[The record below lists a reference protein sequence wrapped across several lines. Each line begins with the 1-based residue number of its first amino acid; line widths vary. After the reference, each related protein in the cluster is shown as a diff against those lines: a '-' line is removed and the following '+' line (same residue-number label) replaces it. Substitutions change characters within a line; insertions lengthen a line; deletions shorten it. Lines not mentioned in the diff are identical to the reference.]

1 MSLPLTILGG
11 YLGAGKTTL
20 INRLLSGDHDK
31 RLTILVN
38 DFGAIN
44 IDADLI
50 AEHAGD
56 TISLANGCACCQL
69 QDDALKQLQELAAMP
84 NPPDHVLVEASG
96 AGEPARLA
104 YLGYGVSGLQLAG
117 VYVAIA
123 ADTLAARRKDKFTG
137 KLVQR
142 QIAQADFCL
151 ITKTDLTA
159 DDGAAARAMLQ
170 DMTDAPIA
178 APDDDVLAD
187 MLQPSLFEL
196 RLDKS
201 LGAPKSEGPRRLVA
215 PKSNRRFDEGGTTNA
230 PFNADDM
237 FDSFAYT
244 GDTPVDMDALKT
256 VLETLPLIRAKGH
269 TGTHRLQAVGVRYT
283 LVAAETRTP
292 ALVFISKK
300 GAVDWREVEKQ
311 LRPAKLSA

>member
-1 MSLPLTILGG
+1 MTLPLTILGG

-104 YLGYGVSGLQLAG
+104 YLGYGIKGLHLAG
-117 VYVAIA
+117 VYVAVA
-123 ADTLAARRKDKFTG
+123 ADTLAVRRKNKFTG
-137 KLVQR
+137 KLVAR

-151 ITKTDLTA
+151 ITKTDLTV
-159 DDGAAARAMLQ
+159 DDGAAALAMLQ

-178 APDDDVLAD
+178 APDENVLTD
-187 MLQPSLFEL
+187 MLSAFQSSPSRLQP
-196 RLDKS
+196 DKP
-201 LGAPKSEGPRRLVA
+201 LNVSE
-215 PKSNRRFDEGGTTNA
+215 
-230 PFNADDM
+230 M

-244 GDTPVDMDALKT
+244 ADAPVDVEVLKV
-256 VLETLPLIRAKGH
+256 VLETTPLIRAKGH
-269 TGTHRLQAVGVRYT
+269 TGTHRLQAVGNRFT
-283 LVAAETRTP
+283 LLEAEIRRP
-292 ALVFISKK
+292 ALVFIAEKDK
-300 GAVDWREVEKQ
+300 VDWN
-311 LRPAKLSA
+311 KLAGRLNA

>member
-104 YLGYGVSGLQLAG
+104 YLGYGIKGLHLAG
-117 VYVAIA
+117 VYVAVA
-123 ADTLAARRKDKFTG
+123 ADTLAVRRKDKFTG
-137 KLVQR
+137 KLVAR

-151 ITKTDLTA
+151 LTKTDLTA
-159 DDGAAARAMLQ
+159 DDGAAALAMLQ

-178 APDDDVLAD
+178 APDENVLAD
-187 MLQPSLFEL
+187 MLSAFQTSPSGLQP
-196 RLDKS
+196 DKP
-201 LGAPKSEGPRRLVA
+201 LNVSE
-215 PKSNRRFDEGGTTNA
+215 
-230 PFNADDM
+230 M

-244 GDTPVDMDALKT
+244 GDAPVDVEVLKV
-256 VLETLPLIRAKGH
+256 VLETTPLIRAKGH
-269 TGTHRLQAVGVRYT
+269 TGTHRLQAVGNRFT
-283 LVAAETRTP
+283 LLEAEIRRP
-292 ALVFISKK
+292 ALVFIAEKDK
-300 GAVDWREVEKQ
+300 VDWN
-311 LRPAKLSA
+311 KLAGRLNA

>member
-1 MSLPLTILGG
+1 MNLPLTILGG

-20 INRLLSGDHDK
+20 INRLLAGEHDK

-69 QDDALKQLQELAAMP
+69 QDDVLAQLQSLAAAEEK
-84 NPPDHVLVEASG
+84 PDHILIEASG

-104 YLGYGVSGLQLAG
+104 YLGYGIKGLHLAG
-117 VYVAIA
+117 VYVVVA

-137 KLVQR
+137 RLVQR

-151 ITKTDLTA
+151 LTKTDLTG
-159 DDGAAARAMLQ
+159 DDGATAYRLLTE
-170 DMTDAPIA
+170 MTDAPIA
-178 APDDDVLAD
+178 LPDDDVLAD
-187 MLQPSLFEL
+187 MLSAAET
-196 RLDKS
+196 RLPNEGDT
-201 LGAPKSEGPRRLVA
+201 APLYA
-215 PKSNRRFDEGGTTNA
+215 TDL
-230 PFNADDM
+230 
-237 FDSFAYT
+237 FDSFTYT
-244 GDTPVDMDALKT
+244 GDAPLDIDALKA

-269 TGTHRLQAVGVRYT
+269 TGTHRLQAVGDRYT
-283 LVAAETRTP
+283 LIEAETRAP
-292 ALVFISKK
+292 QLVFIAEK
-300 GAVDWREVEKQ
+300 GKVDWDAIA
-311 LRPAKLSA
+311 LRLNA

>member
-1 MSLPLTILGG
+1 MNLPLTILGG

-20 INRLLSGDHDK
+20 INRLLAGEHGK

-69 QDDALKQLQELAAMP
+69 QDDVLAQLQSLAASKDK
-84 NPPDHVLVEASG
+84 PDHILIEASG

-104 YLGYGVSGLQLAG
+104 YLGYGVSGLHLAG
-117 VYVAIA
+117 VYVVVA

-137 KLVQR
+137 RLVQR

-151 ITKTDLTA
+151 LTKTDLTG
-159 DDGAAARAMLQ
+159 DDGAAADRLLTE
-170 DMTDAPIA
+170 MTDAPIA

-187 MLQPSLFEL
+187 MLSAAETRLPNEGDTAPLYATDLF
-196 RLDKS
+196 
-201 LGAPKSEGPRRLVA
+201 
-215 PKSNRRFDEGGTTNA
+215 N
-230 PFNADDM
+230 
-237 FDSFAYT
+237 SFAYT
-244 GDTPVDMDALKT
+244 GDTPLDIDALKA
-256 VLETLPLIRAKGH
+256 VLETTPLIRAKGH
-269 TGTHRLQAVGVRYT
+269 TGTHRLQAVGDRYT
-283 LVAAETRTP
+283 LIEAETRAP
-292 ALVFISKK
+292 QLVFIAEK
-300 GAVDWREVEKQ
+300 GKVDWDAIA
-311 LRPAKLSA
+311 LRLNA

>member
-20 INRLLSGDHDK
+20 INRLLSGNHAK

-104 YLGYGVSGLQLAG
+104 YLGYGIKGLHLAG
-117 VYVAIA
+117 VYVAVA
-123 ADTLAARRKDKFTG
+123 ADTLAVRRKDKFTG
-137 KLVQR
+137 KLVAR

-151 ITKTDLTA
+151 LTKTDLTA
-159 DDGAAARAMLQ
+159 DDGAAALAMLQ

-178 APDDDVLAD
+178 APDENVLAD
-187 MLQPSLFEL
+187 MLSAFQSSPSRLQP
-196 RLDKS
+196 DKP
-201 LGAPKSEGPRRLVA
+201 LNVSE
-215 PKSNRRFDEGGTTNA
+215 
-230 PFNADDM
+230 M

-244 GDTPVDMDALKT
+244 GDAPVDVEVLKV
-256 VLETLPLIRAKGH
+256 VLETTPLIRAKGH
-269 TGTHRLQAVGVRYT
+269 TGTHRLQAVGNRFT
-283 LVAAETRTP
+283 LLEAEIRRP
-292 ALVFISKK
+292 ALVFIAEKDK
-300 GAVDWREVEKQ
+300 VDWN
-311 LRPAKLSA
+311 KLAGRLNA

>member
-104 YLGYGVSGLQLAG
+104 YLGYGIKGLHLAG
-117 VYVAIA
+117 VYVAVA
-123 ADTLAARRKDKFTG
+123 ADTLAVRRKNKFTG
-137 KLVQR
+137 KLVAR

-151 ITKTDLTA
+151 ITKTDLTV
-159 DDGAAARAMLQ
+159 DDGAAALAMLQ

-178 APDDDVLAD
+178 APDENVLTD
-187 MLQPSLFEL
+187 MLSAFQSSPSRLQP
-196 RLDKS
+196 DKP
-201 LGAPKSEGPRRLVA
+201 LNVSE
-215 PKSNRRFDEGGTTNA
+215 
-230 PFNADDM
+230 M

-244 GDTPVDMDALKT
+244 ADAPVDVEVLKV
-256 VLETLPLIRAKGH
+256 VLETTPLIRAKGH
-269 TGTHRLQAVGVRYT
+269 TGTHRLQAVGNRFT
-283 LVAAETRTP
+283 LLEAEIRRP
-292 ALVFISKK
+292 ALVFIAEKDK
-300 GAVDWREVEKQ
+300 VDWN
-311 LRPAKLSA
+311 KLAGRLNA

>member
-1 MSLPLTILGG
+1 MSHSSAISLTILGG

-20 INRLLSGDHDK
+20 INRLLSGDYGK
-31 RLTILVN
+31 RLTVLVN

-84 NPPDHVLVEASG
+84 TPPDHIMVEASG

-104 YLGYGVSGLQLAG
+104 YLGFGITGLQLAG
-117 VYVAIA
+117 VYVAVA
-123 ADTLAARRKDKFTG
+123 ADNLAARRQDKFTG
-137 KLVQR
+137 RLVQR

-151 ITKTDLTA
+151 LTKTDLTE

-170 DMTDAPIA
+170 AMTDAPIA
-178 APDDDVLAD
+178 APDDDLLQD
-187 MLQPSLFEL
+187 MLSALATPLPAQAEDAPLF
-196 RLDKS
+196 
-201 LGAPKSEGPRRLVA
+201 
-215 PKSNRRFDEGGTTNA
+215 
-230 PFNADDM
+230 ADAL

-244 GDTPVDMDALKT
+244 GDTPIGVAELKA
-256 VLETLPLIRAKGH
+256 VLDTTPLIRAKGH
-269 TGTHRLQAVGVRYT
+269 TGTHRLQAVGPRYT
-283 LVAAETRTP
+283 LVEAETRTP
-292 ALVFISKK
+292 ALVFIAEK
-300 GAVDWREVEKQ
+300 GKVDWREVEKRLQ
-311 LRPAKLSA
+311 TARL

>member
-1 MSLPLTILGG
+1 MNLPLTILGG

-20 INRLLSGDHDK
+20 INRLLAGEHDK

-69 QDDALKQLQELAAMP
+69 QDDVLAQLQSLAAAEEK
-84 NPPDHVLVEASG
+84 PDHILIEASG

-104 YLGYGVSGLQLAG
+104 YLGYGIKGLHLAG
-117 VYVAIA
+117 VYVVVA

-137 KLVQR
+137 RLVQR

-151 ITKTDLTA
+151 LTKTDLTG
-159 DDGAAARAMLQ
+159 DDGATAYRLLTE
-170 DMTDAPIA
+170 MTEAPIA

-187 MLQPSLFEL
+187 MLSAAET
-196 RLDKS
+196 RLPNEGDT
-201 LGAPKSEGPRRLVA
+201 APLYA
-215 PKSNRRFDEGGTTNA
+215 TDL
-230 PFNADDM
+230 
-237 FDSFAYT
+237 FDSFTYT
-244 GDTPVDMDALKT
+244 GDAPLDIDALKA

-269 TGTHRLQAVGVRYT
+269 TGTHRLQAVGDRYT
-283 LVAAETRTP
+283 LIEAETRAP
-292 ALVFISKK
+292 QLVFIAEK
-300 GAVDWREVEKQ
+300 GKVDWDAIA
-311 LRPAKLSA
+311 LRLNA

>member
-20 INRLLSGDHDK
+20 INRLLSGNHDK

-104 YLGYGVSGLQLAG
+104 YLGYGIKGLHLAG
-117 VYVAIA
+117 VYVAVA
-123 ADTLAARRKDKFTG
+123 ADTLAVRRKDKFTG
-137 KLVQR
+137 KLVAR

-151 ITKTDLTA
+151 LTKTDLTA
-159 DDGAAARAMLQ
+159 DDGAAALAMLQ

-178 APDDDVLAD
+178 APDENVLAD
-187 MLQPSLFEL
+187 MLSAFQSSPSGLQP
-196 RLDKS
+196 DKPLNVS
-201 LGAPKSEGPRRLVA
+201 G
-215 PKSNRRFDEGGTTNA
+215 
-230 PFNADDM
+230 M

-244 GDTPVDMDALKT
+244 DDAPVDVEVLKA
-256 VLETLPLIRAKGH
+256 VLETTPLIRAKGH
-269 TGTHRLQAVGVRYT
+269 TGTHRLQAVGNRFT
-283 LVAAETRTP
+283 LLEAEIRRP
-292 ALVFISKK
+292 ALVFIAEKDK
-300 GAVDWREVEKQ
+300 VDWN
-311 LRPAKLSA
+311 KLAGRLNA

>member
-20 INRLLSGDHDK
+20 INRLLTGDPDK

-69 QDDALKQLQELAAMP
+69 QDDALKQLQELAALTD
-84 NPPDHVLVEASG
+84 PPDHVLVEASG

-104 YLGYGVSGLQLAG
+104 YLGYGIKGLHLAG
-117 VYVAIA
+117 VYVAVA
-123 ADTLAARRKDKFTG
+123 ADTLAARREDKFTG
-137 KLVQR
+137 KLVAR

-151 ITKTDLTA
+151 LTKTDLTA
-159 DDGAAARAMLQ
+159 DNGAAALAMLQ

-178 APDDDVLAD
+178 TPDENVLAD
-187 MLQPSLFEL
+187 MLSTFQSSPSGLKP
-196 RLDKS
+196 DKP
-201 LGAPKSEGPRRLVA
+201 LNVSE
-215 PKSNRRFDEGGTTNA
+215 
-230 PFNADDM
+230 M

-244 GDTPVDMDALKT
+244 GDAPVDVAVLKA
-256 VLETLPLIRAKGH
+256 VLETTPLIRAKGH
-269 TGTHRLQAVGVRYT
+269 TGTHRLQAVGNRFT
-283 LVAAETRTP
+283 LLEAEIRRP
-292 ALVFISKK
+292 ALVFIAEKDK
-300 GAVDWREVEKQ
+300 VDWN
-311 LRPAKLSA
+311 KLAGRLNT

>member
-1 MSLPLTILGG
+1 MTLPLTILGG

-104 YLGYGVSGLQLAG
+104 YLGYGIKGLHLAG
-117 VYVAIA
+117 VYVAVA
-123 ADTLAARRKDKFTG
+123 ADTLAVRRKNKFTG
-137 KLVQR
+137 KLVAR

-159 DDGAAARAMLQ
+159 DDGAAALAMLQ

-178 APDDDVLAD
+178 APDENVLAD
-187 MLQPSLFEL
+187 MLSAFQSSPSGLQP
-196 RLDKS
+196 DKP
-201 LGAPKSEGPRRLVA
+201 LNVSE
-215 PKSNRRFDEGGTTNA
+215 
-230 PFNADDM
+230 M

-244 GDTPVDMDALKT
+244 GDAPVDVEVLKV
-256 VLETLPLIRAKGH
+256 VLETTPLIRAKGH
-269 TGTHRLQAVGVRYT
+269 TGTHRLQAVGNRFT
-283 LVAAETRTP
+283 LLEAEIRRP
-292 ALVFISKK
+292 ALVFIAEKDK
-300 GAVDWREVEKQ
+300 VDWN
-311 LRPAKLSA
+311 KLAGRLNA

>member
-1 MSLPLTILGG
+1 MTLPLTILGG

-104 YLGYGVSGLQLAG
+104 YLGYGIKGLHLAG
-117 VYVAIA
+117 VYVAVA
-123 ADTLAARRKDKFTG
+123 ADTLAVRRKDKFTG
-137 KLVQR
+137 KLVAR

-159 DDGAAARAMLQ
+159 DDGAAALAMLQ

-178 APDDDVLAD
+178 APDENVLAD
-187 MLQPSLFEL
+187 MLSAFQSSPSGLQP
-196 RLDKS
+196 DKP
-201 LGAPKSEGPRRLVA
+201 LNVSE
-215 PKSNRRFDEGGTTNA
+215 
-230 PFNADDM
+230 M

-244 GDTPVDMDALKT
+244 GDAPVDVEVLKV
-256 VLETLPLIRAKGH
+256 VLETTPLIRAKGH
-269 TGTHRLQAVGVRYT
+269 TGTHRLQAVGNRFT
-283 LVAAETRTP
+283 LLEAEIRRP
-292 ALVFISKK
+292 ALVFIAEKDK
-300 GAVDWREVEKQ
+300 VDWN
-311 LRPAKLSA
+311 KLAGRLNA

>member
-1 MSLPLTILGG
+1 MTLPLTILGG

-20 INRLLSGDHDK
+20 INRLLSGDHGK

-84 NPPDHVLVEASG
+84 NPPDHILVEASG

-104 YLGYGVSGLQLAG
+104 YLGFGIKGLHLAG
-117 VYVAIA
+117 VYVAVA
-123 ADTLAARRKDKFTG
+123 ADSLSTRRKDKFTG

-151 ITKTDLTA
+151 LTKADLTG
-159 DDGAAARAMLQ
+159 DDGASASAMLQ
-170 DMTDAPIA
+170 EMTDAPIA
-178 APDDDVLAD
+178 TPDDNVLAD
-187 MLQPSLFEL
+187 MLSTSPLVT
-196 RLDKS
+196 
-201 LGAPKSEGPRRLVA
+201 PKSEGLRQQA
-215 PKSNRRFDEGGTTNA
+215 AQDA
-230 PFNADDM
+230 PFYANDM

-244 GDTPVDMDALKT
+244 GDTPVDVEALKDL
-256 VLETLPLIRAKGH
+256 LETMPLIRAKGH
-269 TGTHRLQAVGVRYT
+269 TGTHRLQAVGERYT
-283 LVAAETRTP
+283 LVAAETRAP
-292 ALVFISKK
+292 QLVFIVAKDT
-300 GAVDWREVEKQ
+300 VDWHEVEKR
-311 LRPAKLSA
+311 LRPAKL